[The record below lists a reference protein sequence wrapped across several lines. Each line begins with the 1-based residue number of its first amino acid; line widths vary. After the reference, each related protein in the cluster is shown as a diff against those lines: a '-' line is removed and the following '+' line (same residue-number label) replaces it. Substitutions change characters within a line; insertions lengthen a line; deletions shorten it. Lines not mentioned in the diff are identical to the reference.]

1 MNDVFGVLGAV
12 SQGLRYALFA
22 AAAVV
27 GVVAAVDWAVRTRR
41 LNPFGA
47 TARFFRRTVDP
58 LMVPIERRVVRAG
71 GRPSSAPLWAL
82 GVVVVGGLL
91 LIALLDFVT
100 RQLAFAAT
108 AVSMGPRGVLV
119 LLVGWT
125 FALLRIALIVR
136 VISSWVRVSPYSPW
150 VRWSYGFTE
159 WMLAPLRRLI
169 PLLGGIDITPIVAYL
184 LLGLLE
190 GVLVRALAF

>member
-1 MNDVFGVLGAV
+1 MNDVSGVLGAV

>member
-1 MNDVFGVLGAV
+1 MNDVFAVLRAV
-12 SQGLRYALFA
+12 SGGLRYALFA
-22 AAAVV
+22 AAVV
-27 GVVAAVDWAVRTRR
+27 AAVVAAVDWAVRTRR

-100 RQLAFAAT
+100 RQIAAVAG
-108 AVSMGPRGVLV
+108 AVTIGARGVLI
-119 LLVGWT
+119 LLVSWT
-125 FALLRIALIVR
+125 FSLLSIALIVR
-136 VISSWVRVSPYSPW
+136 VISSWVGVGPYSRW
-150 VRWSYGFTE
+150 VRWSYSLTE
-159 WMLAPLRRLI
+159 WMLAPLRRVI
-169 PLLGGIDITPIVAYL
+169 PLFGGIDVTPIVAYL
-184 LLGLLE
+184 GLRLLE
-190 GVLVRALAF
+190 SIVLGALMR

>member
-1 MNDVFGVLGAV
+1 MNDLFGVLRAV
-12 SQGLRYALFA
+12 SDGLRYVLFA
-22 AAAVV
+22 AAVVV

-41 LNPFGA
+41 LNPFGP

-71 GRPSSAPLWAL
+71 GKPSSAPLWTL

-91 LIALLDFVT
+91 LLALLDFAT
-100 RQLAFAAT
+100 RQFRVAAA

-150 VRWSYGFTE
+150 VRWSYGLTE

-169 PLLGGIDITPIVAYL
+169 PLLGGIDITPIIAYL
-184 LLGLLE
+184 VLALIE
-190 GVLVRALAF
+190 GVVVRALAF

>member
-1 MNDVFGVLGAV
+1 MNDVFGVLRAV
-12 SQGLRYALFA
+12 SGGLRYALFA
-22 AAAVV
+22 AAVV
-27 GVVAAVDWAVRTRR
+27 AAVVAAVDWAVRTRR

-91 LIALLDFVT
+91 LIALLDFLTGQIAAVAAA
-100 RQLAFAAT
+100 LAT
-108 AVSMGPRGVLV
+108 GGPGVLM
-119 LLVGWT
+119 LLVSWT
-125 FALLRIALIVR
+125 FSLLRVALIVR
-136 VISSWVRVSPYSPW
+136 VISSWVGVSPYSPW
-150 VRWSYGFTE
+150 VRWSYGLTE

-169 PLLGGIDITPIVAYL
+169 PLLGGIDVTPIVAYVAL
-184 LLGLLE
+184 RLVESIVLGA
-190 GVLVRALAF
+190 LVR